1 MIQNFLQLKLW
12 HWQWHEQQIATNL
25 SVCVWCTL
33 LSTIL
38 YCQLPIIIIMYL
50 VQTVHTS
57 SLLYSS
63 NSTSGKNITSMYYYN
78 HTSSQHTYIHYTLNI
93 YYIKLKL
100 HNSTNT
106 QPSRT
111 FHITMVFVLVA
122 FNPSNYYN
130 VIRNDNV
137 GIMPKYLK
145 FLCHLC
151 MRIHRLDIG

>member
-1 MIQNFLQLKLW
+1 MIHNFLQLKLW
-12 HWQWHEQQIATNL
+12 HWQRHEQQIATNL

-38 YCQLPIIIIMYL
+38 YCQLPIIILMYL

-63 NSTSGKNITSMYYYN
+63 NSTSGKNITSMYYYQPYLFSTYL
-78 HTSSQHTYIHYTLNI
+78 HTLHTYI